1 MQFYPLSQLVQ
12 PHLQPIPW
20 THFKQ
25 SDPLA
30 HLSLHRLSPVSDA
43 GMPIL
48 PANAQER
55 KPISAII
62 HDKPK
67 IEIVLE
73 AATGHKAGREINRVI
88 E

>member
-1 MQFYPLSQLVQ
+1 
-12 PHLQPIPW
+12 
-20 THFKQ
+20 
-25 SDPLA
+25 
-30 HLSLHRLSPVSDA
+30 
-43 GMPIL
+43 L

-62 HDKPK
+62 HYKPK
-67 IEIVLE
+67 FEIVLE